1 MFRDGVITG
10 VYDAK
15 TWQDWTQK
23 VSLDKNSFIFIDAAG
38 KHVYPGFI
46 TALSQLGITEIQA
59 VAATNDLSEVSAAG
73 ANIGEVLANLDR
85 AFPGVKER
93 IFDEAGEVRRFILV
107 HVNGED
113 IRFLDGLN
121 TPVADKDE
129 VSITPALAGG

>member
-1 MFRDGVITG
+1 MPNVLIPTPLR
-10 VYDAK
+10 K
-15 TWQDWTQK
+15 
-23 VSLDKNSFIFIDAAG
+23 L
-38 KHVYPGFI
+38 
-46 TALSQLGITEIQA
+46 
-59 VAATNDLSEVSAAG
+59 TNDLSEVSAAG
-73 ANIGEVLANLDR
+73 ATIGEVLANLER

-121 TPVADKDE
+121 TPVGDKDE